1 MKILRRGAAT
11 WKGTVP
17 AGSGTMRLGSDG
29 PELPFSLRSRTE
41 DGSGTNPE
49 ELLGAAHAG
58 CFSMSLSTVLEEVG
72 HPSDS
77 VRTEATVYLEPR
89 KGRFSVTRVDLVVR
103 GTVPGIDEEAFASY
117 AEQAKATCPV
127 SRLFSS
133 AEITLTASLD

>member
-1 MKILRRGAAT
+1 MKILRHAAAT

-17 AGSGTMRLGSDG
+17 AGSGTMRLGREG
-29 PELPFSLRSRTE
+29 NELPFSLRSRTG
-41 DGSGTNPE
+41 DAAGTNPE
-49 ELLGAAHAG
+49 ELVGAAHAG
-58 CFSMSLSTVLEEVG
+58 CFSMSLSNVLEEAG

-77 VRTEATVYLEPR
+77 IETEAKVSLEQR
-89 KGRFSVTRVDLVVR
+89 DGGFSITRVDLAVH
-103 GTVPGIDEEAFASY
+103 GAVPGIDQESFAGY

>member
-1 MKILRRGAAT
+1 MKILRRAAAT

-29 PELPFSLRSRTE
+29 AELPFSLRSRTA

-58 CFSMSLSTVLEEVG
+58 CFSMSLSSVLEEAG

-77 VRTEATVYLEPR
+77 IETEATVYLEPR
-89 KGRFSVTRVDLVVR
+89 DGSFSITRVDLVVH
-103 GTVPGIDEEAFASY
+103 GAVPGVDEESFAAY
-117 AEQAKATCPV
+117 AKQAKATCTV

-133 AEITLTASLD
+133 AEITLTATLD